1 MDWQEKLEES
11 AGEMGK
17 KLRGAWKPT
26 GETSQGGSH
35 QLLNQELLLNQERTE
50 KGPLDLV
57 TWKLSGDRGEVVGI
71 NV

>member
-1 MDWQEKLEES
+1 MDWQEKLEKS

-17 KLRGAWKPT
+17 KLRGAWEPT
-26 GETSQGGSH
+26 GEMSQGGSH
-35 QLLNQELLLNQERTE
+35 QLLNQERTE